1 MTNTSKPIGQTPGK
15 KEMADHQLPE
25 NSKENLDRKLDHAV
39 KETFPTSDPVSVTI
53 TKGGAIDYDT
63 PAPRAE
69 RGQPQPSAEDLVGQA
84 KETVRDLA
92 GSASDAAREAYTE
105 GKRYVRRAQEAYP
118 QAERYYRDGSRAV
131 GHQVSENPLLSVLV
145 AGAIGYALAWMIH
158 GSSRSADRRVPEY
171 GRSRPHYAEDQRAGR
186 R

>member
-1 MTNTSKPIGQTPGK
+1 MTSTSKPIDQPPEK
-15 KEMADHQLPE
+15 KNMADHQLPE

-63 PAPRAE
+63 PPA
-69 RGQPQPSAEDLVGQA
+69 SAETSQARPNVEHVVGQA
-84 KETVRDLA
+84 KDTVRNLA
-92 GSASDAAREAYTE
+92 ESASDAARDAYAE
-105 GKRYVRRAQEAYP
+105 GKRYVRRAQETYP
-118 QAERYYRDGSRAV
+118 QAEQYYRDGSRAV
-131 GHQVSENPLLSVLV
+131 GQQVSENPLLSVLV

-158 GSSRSADRRVPEY
+158 GSSRRADRRVPEY
-171 GRSRPHYAEDQRAGR
+171 GRNRPRYTEDQRAGR